1 MQQETRQRFNTMQ
14 QDLARLNGISSVAEK
29 FTVTPRIQQI
39 TEKKIQES
47 SDFLKKI
54 NFYGRTEQMGNKVG
68 IGVNGPIAS
77 TTDTTVKE
85 RETFNPLDLDE
96 HGYVC
101 TQTNFDTHISYELI
115 DLWAGFPDFQVKFRQ
130 STLRQ
135 QALDRILIGWNGTHR
150 EKTSD
155 RKANPLLQDVNIGW
169 LEKIRKFAP
178 HNHMSEVLSG
188 SKKIRIGST
197 IKGNEGFRN
206 IDAAVF
212 DAVHSCLNPWY
223 QTDTQLVAVTGRD
236 LMADKYFPIVN
247 NTDRNTEVLAGDI
260 IMSQKRIGNLP
271 ALQVPFFPANAILVC
286 PLYLL
291 SLYYQTGSR
300 RRVIIDN
307 PRRDRVEHFESSNEA
322 YVIEDY
328 DGVVLIENIELCGD
342 DGAPL
347 HTFATHADTTAH
359 AGSDVA
365 VTGNPQ

>member
-1 MQQETRQRFNTMQ
+1 MQPETRQCFNTMR
-14 QDLARLNGISSVAEK
+14 QDLARLNGIGDIAEK
-29 FTVTPRIQQI
+29 FTVTPRVQQT

-54 NFYGRTEQMGNKVG
+54 NFYGRIEQMGNKVG

-77 TTDTTVKE
+77 TTDTTEKD

-96 HGYVC
+96 RGYVC
-101 TQTNFDTHISYELI
+101 TQTNFDTHINYDLM

-130 STLRQ
+130 SILRQ

-150 EKTSD
+150 AKTSD
-155 RKANPLLQDVNIGW
+155 RKANPLLQDVNVGY
-169 LEKIRKFAP
+169 LEKIRQFAP
-178 HNHMSEVLSG
+178 QNHMGEVLSG
-188 SKKIRIGST
+188 SKKIKIGKT

-212 DAVHSCLNPWY
+212 DAVHSCLKSWY
-223 QTDTQLVAVTGRD
+223 QTDTRLVAITGRD

-247 NTDRNTEVLAGDI
+247 NTDENTEKLAGDI

-291 SLYYQTGSR
+291 SLYYQIGSR

-307 PRRDRVEHFESSNEA
+307 PRRDRIEHFESSNEA

-328 DGVVLIENIELCGD
+328 DGAVLIENIELYDD
-342 DGAPL
+342 DGAPV
-347 HTFATHADTTAH
+347 HAASDEH
-359 AGSDVA
+359 AASAEVVA
-365 VTGNPQ
+365 GG